1 MLVGREH
8 EVQELNRL
16 YGSGEAEL
24 VAIYG
29 RRRVGKTYLVNET
42 FSGRITFS
50 HAGLS
55 PADGSVGASLRLQLD
70 HFAQSLELQG
80 AKEAK
85 RPKSWLEA
93 FFLLE
98 KHLQNI
104 DNGSRQVVFLDE
116 LPWLDTPRSGFLTAF
131 EAFWNGWGCSRKN
144 LMVIVCGSATS
155 WVLDRLVNNH
165 GGLYNRLTYEIRLV
179 PFTLSQCEKLLESR
193 HVHMSRYDIAQA
205 YMTCGGIPYYLNY
218 LEGSR
223 SLAQNVDALF
233 FSRGAKLAN
242 EFDRLFDSVFT
253 NPDTEKA
260 IVRFLNT
267 RRRGFR
273 RAEIADALGTKD
285 GGRLSRNLKALIAS
299 DFVERYVPFGYGAR
313 EEHYRLI
320 DPFCLY
326 YLHFI
331 DGERAR
337 SEHYW
342 QEHLDSQ
349 RVVAWRGL
357 AFENLCFNHVEQIKR
372 ALGVSGVRSTYSAWE
387 VRGSEHG
394 GAQIDLLLQRADNVV
409 NACEC
414 KFYGGEFAVDKGYYQ
429 TLLGRHEQL
438 AEALSRK
445 TSVQPTLITT
455 FGLRQNQY
463 GWAFTNVITLDDL
476 FVE

>member
-8 EVQELNRL
+8 EAQELNRL
-16 YGSGEAEL
+16 YESGEAEF

-55 PADGSVGASLRLQLD
+55 PADGSVDATLRLQLD

-80 AKEAK
+80 AKGIK

-98 KHLQNI
+98 KHLQDI
-104 DNGSRQVVFLDE
+104 DDGSRQVVFLDE

-165 GGLYNRLTYEIRLV
+165 GGLYNRLTYEIRLA
-179 PFTLSQCEKLLESR
+179 PFTLGQCEKLLESR
-193 HVHMSRYDIAQA
+193 HVNMSRYDIAQA

-218 LEGSR
+218 FEGSR
-223 SLAQNVDALF
+223 SLAQNIDALF

-253 NPDTEKA
+253 NPETEKA

-331 DGERAR
+331 DRGKGALGALLAGAPRLTTGGCVAGPRLREPVLQPRRADQACPWRERCAQHILGLGGTRRRARRGTDRPAPAACRQRGER
-337 SEHYW
+337 
-342 QEHLDSQ
+342 L
-349 RVVAWRGL
+349 RVQVLWR
-357 AFENLCFNHVEQIKR
+357 R
-372 ALGVSGVRSTYSAWE
+372 VRS
-387 VRGSEHG
+387 
-394 GAQIDLLLQRADNVV
+394 
-409 NACEC
+409 
-414 KFYGGEFAVDKGYYQ
+414 
-429 TLLGRHEQL
+429 
-438 AEALSRK
+438 
-445 TSVQPTLITT
+445 
-455 FGLRQNQY
+455 
-463 GWAFTNVITLDDL
+463 
-476 FVE
+476 